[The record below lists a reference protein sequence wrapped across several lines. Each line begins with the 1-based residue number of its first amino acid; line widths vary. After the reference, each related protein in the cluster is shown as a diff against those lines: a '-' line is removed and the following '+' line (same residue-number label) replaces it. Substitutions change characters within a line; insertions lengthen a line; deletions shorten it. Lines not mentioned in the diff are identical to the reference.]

1 MKTKNMTT
9 LPVPN
14 SINRPSLRR
23 GLLFIPF
30 ALCCFALCSAPYAFG
45 VTPPPDG
52 GYAGANTAEGTN
64 ALLNLT
70 SGIANTAVGAS
81 ALLHDTTGGWN
92 VGIGS
97 GRLALNTSG
106 SFNMAIGT

>member
-14 SINRPSLRR
+14 SINHPSLRR

-30 ALCCFALCSAPYAFG
+30 ALCCFTLCSAQYAFG

-70 SGIANTAVGAS
+70 SGIANTCKCAPSRYYRWLERGDWVWDACPQHRRQ
-81 ALLHDTTGGWN
+81 L
-92 VGIGS
+92 
-97 GRLALNTSG
+97 
-106 SFNMAIGT
+106 